1 MNPLTKAVVQMG
13 LVDRDI
19 IEEVRRF
26 GAPVEGLDTEEPRP
40 PADQEELLARLQ
52 EALTAEESVAVRETD
67 LEVLE
72 QYRATHRNGV
82 LRLSVVLDGYTNQAD
97 IPVSYGR
104 TALGDYLIPWQ
115 AETISQML
123 TNGETYLQ
131 TYENTRVYFKDVR
144 ELFYGNVKA
153 FMVCVPSVTEEAGG
167 GDAA

>member
-13 LVDRDI
+13 CVDKELL
-19 IEEVRRF
+19 EELRRF
-26 GAPVEGLDTEEPRP
+26 GAPI
-40 PADQEELLARLQ
+40 EELLVDEEQPSTNQDDALTKLQ
-52 EALTAEESVAVRETD
+52 DALTAEERVAIRETD

-72 QYRATHRNGV
+72 QYRVTRRNGV
-82 LRLSVVLDGYTNQAD
+82 LRLSVALDGYTNQAD

-104 TALGDYLIPWQ
+104 TALGEYLIPWQ

-131 TYENTRVYFKDVR
+131 TQENTRVYFKDVR

-153 FMVCVPSVTEEAGG
+153 FMVCIPSVTEEADSGN
-167 GDAA
+167 AA